1 MRIAV
6 LEDSLIQQKR
16 IRNLLDLSH
25 RLCFFSAVE
34 EYMESNFYFDLLLLD
49 IELGSQNGIEFIKK
63 HPDKQ
68 RFIVYVSSHSE
79 AMADTFDTN
88 VLGFII
94 KDRIEDALVEKVNQ
108 VEQRIHQL
116 EKIEL
121 NLPYE
126 TRYVYRDDILYFQIE
141 NGVFALL
148 KDGTKLSLV
157 NETLKEIEAT
167 LSDSF
172 VRVNNNVLINFS
184 KVDYLDVKNHKI
196 IMLNGTIIS
205 VSVRRWKKV
214 KEHYIQ
220 MRTSIWCASSVQLI

>member
-16 IRNLLDLSH
+16 IRNLLDLNH
-25 RLCFFSAVE
+25 RLCFFCTVE

-79 AMADTFDTN
+79 TMADTFDTN
-88 VLGFII
+88 VLGFVT
-94 KDRIEDALVEKVNQ
+94 KDRIEEALVEKVNQ

-116 EKIEL
+116 EKIAL
-121 NLPYE
+121 SLPYE
-126 TRYVYRDDILYFQIE
+126 TRYVYMDDILYFQIE
-141 NGVFALL
+141 NGIFVLL

-157 NETLKEIEAT
+157 NETLKEIETT

-184 KVDYLDVKNHKI
+184 KVDHLDVKNHKI
-196 IMLNGTIIS
+196 IMLDGTIIS

-220 MRTSIWCASSVQLI
+220 MRTSI

>member
-25 RLCFFSAVE
+25 RFCFFSAVE

-49 IELGSQNGIEFIKK
+49 IELGTQNGIEFIKK

-220 MRTSIWCASSVQLI
+220 MRTSI

>member
-6 LEDSLIQQKR
+6 LEDSLIQQER
-16 IRNLLDLSH
+16 IRNLLELSH
-25 RLCFFSAVE
+25 RLCFFCTVE

-116 EKIEL
+116 EKIAL
-121 NLPYE
+121 SLPYE

-157 NETLKEIEAT
+157 NETLKEIEAQ

-172 VRVNNNVLINFS
+172 IRVNNNVLINFS

-196 IMLNGTIIS
+196 IMLEGTIIS

-220 MRTSIWCASSVQLI
+220 MRTSI

>member
-6 LEDSLIQQKR
+6 LEDSLIQQER
-16 IRNLLDLSH
+16 IRNLLDLNH
-25 RLCFFSAVE
+25 RLCFFRTVE

-49 IELGSQNGIEFIKK
+49 IELGNQNGIEFIKK

-79 AMADTFDTN
+79 VMADTFDTN
-88 VLGFII
+88 VLGFVT
-94 KDRIEDALVEKVNQ
+94 KDRIEEALVEKVNQ
-108 VEQRIHQL
+108 VENRIHQL
-116 EKIEL
+116 EKIAL
-121 NLPYE
+121 SLPYE

-141 NGVFALL
+141 NSIFVLL

-157 NETLKEIEAT
+157 NETLKEIETT

-184 KVDYLDVKNHKI
+184 KVDHLDVKNHKI
-196 IMLNGTIIS
+196 IMLDGTIIS

-220 MRTSIWCASSVQLI
+220 MRTSI

>member
-34 EYMESNFYFDLLLLD
+34 EYMESNSYFDLLLLD
-49 IELGSQNGIEFIKK
+49 IELGNQNGIEFIKK

-79 AMADTFDTN
+79 SMADTFDTN
-88 VLGFII
+88 VLGFVT
-94 KDRIEDALVEKVNQ
+94 KDRIEEALVKKVNQ
-108 VEQRIHQL
+108 VEIRIHQL
-116 EKIEL
+116 EKIAL

-141 NGVFALL
+141 NGIFVLL

-157 NETLKEIEAT
+157 NETLKEIEAQ

-172 VRVNNNVLINFS
+172 IRVNNNVLINFS

-220 MRTSIWCASSVQLI
+220 MRTSI

>member
-1 MRIAV
+1 MRIAI
-6 LEDSLIQQKR
+6 LEDSLIQQER
-16 IRNLLDLSH
+16 IRNLLDLNH
-25 RLCFFSAVE
+25 RLCFFRTVE

-49 IELGSQNGIEFIKK
+49 IELGNQNGIEFIKK

-79 AMADTFDTN
+79 VMADTFDTN
-88 VLGFII
+88 VLGFVT
-94 KDRIEDALVEKVNQ
+94 KDRIEEALVEKVNQ
-108 VEQRIHQL
+108 VENRIHQL
-116 EKIEL
+116 EKIVL
-121 NLPYE
+121 SLPYE

-141 NGVFALL
+141 NGIFVLL

-157 NETLKEIEAT
+157 NETLKEIETT

-172 VRVNNNVLINFS
+172 ARVNNNVLINFS

-196 IMLNGTIIS
+196 IMFDGTIIS

-220 MRTSIWCASSVQLI
+220 MRTNI

>member
-34 EYMESNFYFDLLLLD
+34 EYMESNFYYDLLLLD

-79 AMADTFDTN
+79 SMADTFDTN
-88 VLGFII
+88 VLGFVT
-94 KDRIEDALVEKVNQ
+94 KDRIEEALVKKVNQ

-116 EKIEL
+116 EKIAL
-121 NLPYE
+121 SLPYE

-141 NGVFALL
+141 NGVFVLL

-157 NETLKEIEAT
+157 NETLKEIEAQ

-172 VRVNNNVLINFS
+172 IRVNNNVLINFS

-196 IMLNGTIIS
+196 IMLDGTIIS

-220 MRTSIWCASSVQLI
+220 MRTSI

>member
-1 MRIAV
+1 MRIAI
-6 LEDSLIQQKR
+6 LENSLIQQER
-16 IRNLLDLSH
+16 IRNLLDLNH
-25 RLCFFSAVE
+25 RLCFFRTVE

-49 IELGSQNGIEFIKK
+49 IELGNQNGIEFIKK

-79 AMADTFDTN
+79 VMADTFDTN
-88 VLGFII
+88 VLGFVT
-94 KDRIEDALVEKVNQ
+94 KDRIEEALVEKVNQ
-108 VEQRIHQL
+108 VENRIHQL
-116 EKIEL
+116 EKIAL
-121 NLPYE
+121 SLPYE

-141 NGVFALL
+141 NSIFVLL

-157 NETLKEIEAT
+157 NETLKEIETT

-184 KVDYLDVKNHKI
+184 KVDHLDVKNHKI
-196 IMLNGTIIS
+196 IMLDGTIVS

-220 MRTSIWCASSVQLI
+220 MRTNI

>member
-16 IRNLLDLSH
+16 IRNLLDLNH
-25 RLCFFSAVE
+25 RLCFFCTVE

-49 IELGSQNGIEFIKK
+49 IELGRQNGIEFIKK

-79 AMADTFDTN
+79 SMADTFDTN
-88 VLGFII
+88 VLGFVT
-94 KDRIEDALVEKVNQ
+94 KNRIEEALVKKVNQ
-108 VEQRIHQL
+108 VENRIHQL

-126 TRYVYRDDILYFQIE
+126 TRYVYRDDILYFKIE
-141 NGVFALL
+141 NGVFVLL

-172 VRVNNNVLINFS
+172 ARVNNNVLINFS
-184 KVDYLDVKNHKI
+184 KVDHLDVKNHKI

-220 MRTSIWCASSVQLI
+220 MRTSI

>member
-1 MRIAV
+1 MRIAI
-6 LEDSLIQQKR
+6 LEDSLIQQER
-16 IRNLLDLSH
+16 IRNLLDLNH
-25 RLCFFSAVE
+25 RLCFFRTVE
-34 EYMESNFYFDLLLLD
+34 EYMESNFYYDLLLLD

-79 AMADTFDTN
+79 SMADTFDTN
-88 VLGFII
+88 VLGFVT
-94 KDRIEDALVEKVNQ
+94 KNRIEEALVKKVNQ
-108 VEQRIHQL
+108 VENRIHQL

-126 TRYVYRDDILYFQIE
+126 TRYVYRDDILYFKIE
-141 NGVFALL
+141 NGVFVLL

-157 NETLKEIEAT
+157 NETLKEIEVT

-172 VRVNNNVLINFS
+172 ARVNNNVLINFS
-184 KVDYLDVKNHKI
+184 KVDHLDVKNHKI
-196 IMLNGTIIS
+196 IMIDGTIIS

-220 MRTSIWCASSVQLI
+220 MRTSI

>member
-1 MRIAV
+1 
-6 LEDSLIQQKR
+6 
-16 IRNLLDLSH
+16 
-25 RLCFFSAVE
+25 
-34 EYMESNFYFDLLLLD
+34 MESNFYFDLLLLD

-88 VLGFII
+88 VLGFIT
-94 KDRIEDALVEKVNQ
+94 KERIEDALVEKVNQ

-116 EKIEL
+116 EKIAL

-126 TRYVYRDDILYFQIE
+126 IRYVYRDDILYFQIE
-141 NGVFALL
+141 NGVFVLL

-157 NETLKEIEAT
+157 NETLKEIEAQ

-172 VRVNNNVLINFS
+172 IRVNNNVLINFS
-184 KVDYLDVKNHKI
+184 KVDYLDVNNHKI

-220 MRTSIWCASSVQLI
+220 IRTSI

>member
-6 LEDSLIQQKR
+6 LEDSLIQQER
-16 IRNLLDLSH
+16 IRNLLDLNH
-25 RLCFFSAVE
+25 RLCFFRTVE

-49 IELGSQNGIEFIKK
+49 IELENQNGIEFIKK

-68 RFIVYVSSHSE
+68 HFIVYVSSHSE
-79 AMADTFDTN
+79 AMADTFDLN
-88 VLGFII
+88 VLGFVT
-94 KDRIEDALVEKVNQ
+94 KDRIEEALVEKVNQ
-108 VEQRIHQL
+108 VENRIYQL
-116 EKIEL
+116 EKIAL
-121 NLPYE
+121 SLPYE

-141 NGVFALL
+141 NGIFVLL

-157 NETLKEIEAT
+157 NETLKEIEAQ

-184 KVDYLDVKNHKI
+184 KVDHLDVKNHKI
-196 IMLNGTIIS
+196 IMLDGTIIS

-220 MRTSIWCASSVQLI
+220 MRTSI

>member
-16 IRNLLDLSH
+16 IRNLLDLNH
-25 RLCFFSAVE
+25 RLCFFCTVE

-79 AMADTFDTN
+79 SMADTFDTN
-88 VLGFII
+88 VLGFVT
-94 KDRIEDALVEKVNQ
+94 KNRIEEALVKKVNQ
-108 VEQRIHQL
+108 VENRIHQL

-126 TRYVYRDDILYFQIE
+126 TRYVYRDDILY
-141 NGVFALL
+141 L

-157 NETLKEIEAT
+157 NETLKEIEVT

-172 VRVNNNVLINFS
+172 ARVNNNVLINFS
-184 KVDYLDVKNHKI
+184 KVDHLDVKNHKI
-196 IMLNGTIIS
+196 IMIDGTIIS

-220 MRTSIWCASSVQLI
+220 MRTSI

>member
-16 IRNLLDLSH
+16 IRNLLNLSH
-25 RLCFFSAVE
+25 RLCFFCTVE
-34 EYMESNFYFDLLLLD
+34 EYIESNFYYDLLLLD

-88 VLGFII
+88 VLGFVT
-94 KDRIEDALVEKVNQ
+94 KDRIEEALVEKVNQ

-116 EKIEL
+116 EKIAL
-121 NLPYE
+121 SLPYE

-157 NETLKEIEAT
+157 NETLKEIEAQ

-220 MRTSIWCASSVQLI
+220 MRTSI

>member
-49 IELGSQNGIEFIKK
+49 IELGTQNGIEFIKK

-148 KDGTKLSLV
+148 KDGMKLSLV

-220 MRTSIWCASSVQLI
+220 MRTSI

>member
-1 MRIAV
+1 MRIAI
-6 LEDSLIQQKR
+6 LEDSLIQQER
-16 IRNLLDLSH
+16 IRNLLDLNH
-25 RLCFFSAVE
+25 RLCFFRTVE
-34 EYMESNFYFDLLLLD
+34 EYMKSNFYFDLLLLD
-49 IELGSQNGIEFIKK
+49 IELGSQNGIEFIKR

-79 AMADTFDTN
+79 TMADTFDTN
-88 VLGFII
+88 VLGFVT
-94 KDRIEDALVEKVNQ
+94 KNRIEEALVKKVNQ

-126 TRYVYRDDILYFQIE
+126 TRYVYRDDILYFQID
-141 NGVFALL
+141 NGIFVLL

-172 VRVNNNVLINFS
+172 IRVNNNVLINFS

-220 MRTSIWCASSVQLI
+220 MRTSI

>member
-6 LEDSLIQQKR
+6 LEDSLIQQER
-16 IRNLLDLSH
+16 RRNLLDLSH

-49 IELGSQNGIEFIKK
+49 IELGTQNGIEFIKK

-220 MRTSIWCASSVQLI
+220 MRTSI

>member
-79 AMADTFDTN
+79 TMADTFDTN

-220 MRTSIWCASSVQLI
+220 MRTSI

>member
-16 IRNLLDLSH
+16 IRNLLDLNH
-25 RLCFFSAVE
+25 RLCFFSTVE

-49 IELGSQNGIEFIKK
+49 IELGNQNGIEFIKK

-68 RFIVYVSSHSE
+68 HFIVYVSSHSE

-88 VLGFII
+88 VLGFVT
-94 KDRIEDALVEKVNQ
+94 KDRIEEALVEKVNQ

-116 EKIEL
+116 EKIAL
-121 NLPYE
+121 SLPYE

-157 NETLKEIEAT
+157 NSSLFLNRNI
-167 LSDSF
+167 
-172 VRVNNNVLINFS
+172 VRKHNTYCSLEYSYACPRLNIVFLYLFPSSNTHRNNR
-184 KVDYLDVKNHKI
+184 
-196 IMLNGTIIS
+196 TI
-205 VSVRRWKKV
+205 
-214 KEHYIQ
+214 
-220 MRTSIWCASSVQLI
+220 

>member
-1 MRIAV
+1 MRIAI

-16 IRNLLDLSH
+16 IRNLLDLNH

-34 EYMESNFYFDLLLLD
+34 EYMESNYYFDLLLLD

-79 AMADTFDTN
+79 SMADTFDTN
-88 VLGFII
+88 VLGFVT
-94 KDRIEDALVEKVNQ
+94 KNRIEEALVKKVNQ
-108 VEQRIHQL
+108 VENRIHQL

-126 TRYVYRDDILYFQIE
+126 TRYVYRDDILYFKIE
-141 NGVFALL
+141 NGVFVLL

-157 NETLKEIEAT
+157 NETLKEIEVT

-172 VRVNNNVLINFS
+172 ARVNNNVLINFS

-196 IMLNGTIIS
+196 IMLDGTIVS

-220 MRTSIWCASSVQLI
+220 MRTSI

>member
-6 LEDSLIQQKR
+6 LEDSLIQQER
-16 IRNLLDLSH
+16 IRNLLDLNH
-25 RLCFFSAVE
+25 RLCFFRTVE

-49 IELGSQNGIEFIKK
+49 IELGNQNGIEFIKK

-79 AMADTFDTN
+79 VMADTFDTN
-88 VLGFII
+88 VLGFVT
-94 KDRIEDALVEKVNQ
+94 KDRIEEALVEKVNQ
-108 VEQRIHQL
+108 VENRIHQL
-116 EKIEL
+116 EKIAL
-121 NLPYE
+121 SLPYE

-141 NGVFALL
+141 NSIFVLL

-157 NETLKEIEAT
+157 NETLKEIETT

-184 KVDYLDVKNHKI
+184 KVDHLDVKNHKI
-196 IMLNGTIIS
+196 IMLDGTVIS

-220 MRTSIWCASSVQLI
+220 MRTSI

>member
-1 MRIAV
+1 MRIAI
-6 LEDSLIQQKR
+6 LEDSLIQQER
-16 IRNLLDLSH
+16 IRNLLDLNH
-25 RLCFFSAVE
+25 RLCFFRTVE

-49 IELGSQNGIEFIKK
+49 IELENQNGIEFIKK

-79 AMADTFDTN
+79 VMADTFDTN
-88 VLGFII
+88 VLGFVT
-94 KDRIEDALVEKVNQ
+94 KNRIEEVLVEKVNQ
-108 VEQRIHQL
+108 VENRIHQL
-116 EKIEL
+116 EKIAL
-121 NLPYE
+121 SLPYK

-141 NGVFALL
+141 NGIFVLL

-196 IMLNGTIIS
+196 IMLDGTIIS

-220 MRTSIWCASSVQLI
+220 MRTSI

>member
-16 IRNLLDLSH
+16 IRNLLDLNH
-25 RLCFFSAVE
+25 RLCFFCTVE

-79 AMADTFDTN
+79 SMADTFDTN
-88 VLGFII
+88 VLGFIT
-94 KDRIEDALVEKVNQ
+94 KERIEDALVEKVNQ

-116 EKIEL
+116 EKIAL

-126 TRYVYRDDILYFQIE
+126 TRYVYRDDILYFQID
-141 NGVFALL
+141 NGIFVLL
-148 KDGTKLSLV
+148 KDGMKLSLV

-167 LSDSF
+167 LSDSLHP
-172 VRVNNNVLINFS
+172 NNRL
-184 KVDYLDVKNHKI
+184 
-196 IMLNGTIIS
+196 
-205 VSVRRWKKV
+205 
-214 KEHYIQ
+214 
-220 MRTSIWCASSVQLI
+220 

>member
-6 LEDSLIQQKR
+6 LENSLIQQER
-16 IRNLLDLSH
+16 IRNLLDLNH
-25 RLCFFSAVE
+25 RLCFFRTVE

-49 IELGSQNGIEFIKK
+49 IELGNQNGIEFIKK

-79 AMADTFDTN
+79 VMADTFDTN
-88 VLGFII
+88 VLGFVT
-94 KDRIEDALVEKVNQ
+94 KDRIEEALVEKVNQ
-108 VEQRIHQL
+108 VENRIHQL
-116 EKIEL
+116 EKIAL
-121 NLPYE
+121 SLPYE

-141 NGVFALL
+141 NSIFVLL

-157 NETLKEIEAT
+157 NETLKEIETT

-184 KVDYLDVKNHKI
+184 KVDHLDVKNHKI
-196 IMLNGTIIS
+196 IMLDGTIVS

-220 MRTSIWCASSVQLI
+220 MRTNI

>member
-49 IELGSQNGIEFIKK
+49 IELGTQNGIEFIKK

-116 EKIEL
+116 EKIAL
-121 NLPYE
+121 SLPYE
-126 TRYVYRDDILYFQIE
+126 TRHVYRDDILYFQIE

-157 NETLKEIEAT
+157 NETLKEIEAQ

-172 VRVNNNVLINFS
+172 IRVNNNVLINFS

-196 IMLNGTIIS
+196 IMLEGTIIS

-220 MRTSIWCASSVQLI
+220 MRTSI

>member
-1 MRIAV
+1 MRIAI
-6 LEDSLIQQKR
+6 LEDSLIQQER
-16 IRNLLDLSH
+16 IRNLLDLNH
-25 RLCFFSAVE
+25 RLCFFRTVE

-49 IELGSQNGIEFIKK
+49 IELGNQNGIEFIKK

-88 VLGFII
+88 VLGFVT
-94 KDRIEDALVEKVNQ
+94 KDRIEEALVEKVNQ
-108 VEQRIHQL
+108 VENRIHQL
-116 EKIEL
+116 EKIAL
-121 NLPYE
+121 SLPYK

-141 NGVFALL
+141 NGIFVLL

-196 IMLNGTIIS
+196 IMLDGTIIS

-220 MRTSIWCASSVQLI
+220 MRTSI

>member
-25 RLCFFSAVE
+25 RLCFFSTVE

-79 AMADTFDTN
+79 TMADTFDTN

-126 TRYVYRDDILYFQIE
+126 TRYVYRDDILYFQID
-141 NGVFALL
+141 NGIFVLL

-196 IMLNGTIIS
+196 IMLEGTIIS

-220 MRTSIWCASSVQLI
+220 MRTSI

>member
-6 LEDSLIQQKR
+6 LEDSLIQQER

-25 RLCFFSAVE
+25 RLCFFCTVE
-34 EYMESNFYFDLLLLD
+34 EYMESNSYYDLLLLD

-79 AMADTFDTN
+79 TMADTFDTN
-88 VLGFII
+88 VLGFVT
-94 KDRIEDALVEKVNQ
+94 KDRIEEALVEKVNQ

-116 EKIEL
+116 EKIAL
-121 NLPYE
+121 SLPYE

-141 NGVFALL
+141 NGIFVLL

-157 NETLKEIEAT
+157 NETLKEIETT

-220 MRTSIWCASSVQLI
+220 MRTSI

>member
-16 IRNLLDLSH
+16 MRNLLDLNH
-25 RLCFFSAVE
+25 RLCFFCTVE

-49 IELGSQNGIEFIKK
+49 IELGNQNGIEFIKK
-63 HPDKQ
+63 HPGKQ
-68 RFIVYVSSHSE
+68 HFIVYVSSHGE

-88 VLGFII
+88 VLGFIT

-108 VEQRIHQL
+108 VEKRIHQL
-116 EKIEL
+116 EKIAL
-121 NLPYE
+121 NLSYE
-126 TRYVYRDDILYFQIE
+126 TRYVYRDDILYFQID
-141 NGVFALL
+141 NGIFVLL

-157 NETLKEIEAT
+157 NETLKEIEAMV
-167 LSDSF
+167 SDSF

-220 MRTSIWCASSVQLI
+220 MRTSI

>member
-6 LEDSLIQQKR
+6 LEDSLIQQER

-34 EYMESNFYFDLLLLD
+34 EYVKSNFYFDLLLLD

-116 EKIEL
+116 EKIAL
-121 NLPYE
+121 HLPYE
-126 TRYVYRDDILYFQIE
+126 TRYVYRDDILYFQID
-141 NGVFALL
+141 NGIFVLL

-157 NETLKEIEAT
+157 NETLKEIEAQ

-172 VRVNNNVLINFS
+172 IRVNNNVLINFS

-220 MRTSIWCASSVQLI
+220 MRTSI

>member
-16 IRNLLDLSH
+16 IRNLLDLNH
-25 RLCFFSAVE
+25 RLCFFCTVE

-79 AMADTFDTN
+79 SMADTFDTN
-88 VLGFII
+88 VLGFIT
-94 KDRIEDALVEKVNQ
+94 KERIEDALVEKVNQ

-116 EKIEL
+116 EKIAL

-126 TRYVYRDDILYFQIE
+126 TRYVYRDDILYFQID
-141 NGVFALL
+141 NGIFVLL

-157 NETLKEIEAT
+157 NETLKEIEAQ

-220 MRTSIWCASSVQLI
+220 MRTSI

>member
-25 RLCFFSAVE
+25 RLCFFSTVE

-79 AMADTFDTN
+79 TMADTFDTN
-88 VLGFII
+88 VLGFVT
-94 KDRIEDALVEKVNQ
+94 KNRIEEALVKKVNQ

-116 EKIEL
+116 EKIAL

-126 TRYVYRDDILYFQIE
+126 TMYVYRDDILYFQID
-141 NGVFALL
+141 NGIFVLL

-220 MRTSIWCASSVQLI
+220 MRTSI

>member
-6 LEDSLIQQKR
+6 LEDSLIQQER
-16 IRNLLDLSH
+16 IRNLLDLNH
-25 RLCFFSAVE
+25 RLCFFRTVE

-49 IELGSQNGIEFIKK
+49 IELRNQNGIEFIKK

-79 AMADTFDTN
+79 TMADTFDTN
-88 VLGFII
+88 VLGFVT
-94 KDRIEDALVEKVNQ
+94 KDRIEEALVEKVNQ
-108 VEQRIHQL
+108 VENRIHQL
-116 EKIEL
+116 EKIAL
-121 NLPYE
+121 SLPYE
-126 TRYVYRDDILYFQIE
+126 TRYVYRDDILYFQID
-141 NGVFALL
+141 NGIFVLL
-148 KDGTKLSLV
+148 KDGMKLSLV

-172 VRVNNNVLINFS
+172 IRVNNHMLINFS

-196 IMLNGTIIS
+196 IMLDGMIIS

-220 MRTSIWCASSVQLI
+220 MRTSI

>member
-6 LEDSLIQQKR
+6 LEDSLIQQER
-16 IRNLLDLSH
+16 IRNLLDLNH
-25 RLCFFSAVE
+25 RLCFFCTVE
-34 EYMESNFYFDLLLLD
+34 EYMESNFCFDLLLLD
-49 IELGSQNGIEFIKK
+49 IELGNQNGIEFIKK

-68 RFIVYVSSHSE
+68 HFIVYVSSHSE

-88 VLGFII
+88 VLGFVT
-94 KDRIEDALVEKVNQ
+94 KNRIEEVLVEKVNQ
-108 VEQRIHQL
+108 VENRIHQL
-116 EKIEL
+116 EKIAL
-121 NLPYE
+121 SLPYE
-126 TRYVYRDDILYFQIE
+126 TRYVYRDDILYFQID
-141 NGVFALL
+141 NGVFVLL
-148 KDGTKLSLV
+148 RDGTKLSLV

-196 IMLNGTIIS
+196 IMLDGTIIS

-220 MRTSIWCASSVQLI
+220 MRTSI